1 MYQIMKK
8 ARTFARKCSELIY
21 DLVASTKEIWF
32 AITELTHNPVINF
45 TEYYKK
51 GVITPVKAY
60 SYNSRGDM
68 EWGTVSSLTR
78 DDGERI
84 LVTVMG
90 KDGHRTDGIYQFS
103 TGEMVEIYFQLE
115 NIYRYEKTM
124 AR

>member
-1 MYQIMKK
+1 MKK

-21 DLVASTKEIWF
+21 DLVASTKEMWY

-45 TEYYKK
+45 TEYYEKC
-51 GVITPVKAY
+51 VITPVKAY

-68 EWGTVSSLTR
+68 EWGGVSSLTR
-78 DDGERI
+78 DGEERI

-90 KDGHRTDGIYQFS
+90 KDGHRTDSIYKFS
-103 TGEMVEIYFQLE
+103 ADEMVDIYFQLE